1 MNILIYTP
9 MFTLGSRVESLMHR
23 LSVWST
29 NQNARLRCA
38 ALWLVEDAEN
48 WYSRKNRIN
57 PRASEFQNKRKDWT
71 MQPKSNIKQT
81 NIRHFDLRKNL
92 TTFWLS
98 EHITV
103 GSWSEHVSSCL
114 CQIHGFGKSLQHIL
128 VSIFLCRVLYSF
140 VEIRFKLYKC
150 FHATLGWNSPQAAA
164 AIASALYTTTTT
176 QHGLEKTEQ
185 CCSIVLCTRK
195 LILECVAM
203 TFPSHEFGINY
214 YLRAQI
220 SYQQ

>member
-29 NQNARLRCA
+29 NQNARLSCA
-38 ALWLVEDAEN
+38 ALWLAEDAEN
-48 WYSRKNRIN
+48 WYSRKSQIN
-57 PRASEFQNKRKDWT
+57 LGASEFQNKT
-71 MQPKSNIKQT
+71 FS
-81 NIRHFDLRKNL
+81 FD
-92 TTFWLS
+92 
-98 EHITV
+98 
-103 GSWSEHVSSCL
+103 
-114 CQIHGFGKSLQHIL
+114 
-128 VSIFLCRVLYSF
+128 
-140 VEIRFKLYKC
+140 EIRIKLHKC
-150 FHATLGWNSPQAAA
+150 FYATLGWNSPQAAA